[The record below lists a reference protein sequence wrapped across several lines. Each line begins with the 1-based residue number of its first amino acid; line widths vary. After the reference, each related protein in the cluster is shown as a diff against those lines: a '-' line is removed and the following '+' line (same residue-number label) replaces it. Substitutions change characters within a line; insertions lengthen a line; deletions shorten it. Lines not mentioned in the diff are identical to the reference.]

1 MVISHDMNTSIA
13 CQPSPSSYFK
23 SHDIINDE
31 MASDVIEHDYLGHT
45 LVAHH
50 HPEAIKFLFNPMISL
65 LHCQENNV
73 QTSWEDFMFSS
84 VRQISSLEGA
94 DMTLQANMPS
104 FINKHSSECQNS

>member
-13 CQPSPSSYFK
+13 CQPAPSSYFK

-31 MASDVIEHDYLGHT
+31 MASDVIEHDHLGHT
-45 LVAHH
+45 LVSSSRT
-50 HPEAIKFLFNPMISL
+50 IKFLFNPMISL

-84 VRQISSLEGA
+84 IRQISSLEVA
-94 DMTLQANMPS
+94 DMTLQANMPG